1 MALFIDL
8 KILAIFLK
16 EKICINLMRYKEYC
30 PVLVRIG
37 LSIVFLWFGINQLLF
52 TENFSGYVPEFMKGF
67 FEPSFIIISNGIF
80 ETIFGVLLL
89 MGIFTRFVAFLLGLH
104 LVGIIIG
111 LGYNEIAVRDFGLM
125 LAIFS
130 VALNGPDKLCLY
142 KKF

>member
-1 MALFIDL
+1 
-8 KILAIFLK
+8 
-16 EKICINLMRYKEYC
+16 MRYKEYC